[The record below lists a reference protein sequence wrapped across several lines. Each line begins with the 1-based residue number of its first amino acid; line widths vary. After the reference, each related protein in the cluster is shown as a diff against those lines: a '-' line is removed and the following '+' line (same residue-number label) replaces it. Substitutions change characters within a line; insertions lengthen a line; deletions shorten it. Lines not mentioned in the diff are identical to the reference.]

1 MGLTNEKV
9 ELEHLRTIVKEMD
22 REIQVMESIRA
33 DNQMLKDQ
41 IARQDEKYS
50 SLEATRTELENTK
63 DEQQRQITQ
72 LQQLVS
78 QEKSHNDGLLE

>member
-78 QEKSHNDGLLE
+78 QEKSHNDVLLE

>member
-78 QEKSHNDGLLE
+78 QEKSHNDVLLK

>member
-1 MGLTNEKV
+1 MGLTNDKV

-41 IARQDEKYS
+41 IARQDEKY
-50 SLEATRTELENTK
+50 
-63 DEQQRQITQ
+63 
-72 LQQLVS
+72 
-78 QEKSHNDGLLE
+78 